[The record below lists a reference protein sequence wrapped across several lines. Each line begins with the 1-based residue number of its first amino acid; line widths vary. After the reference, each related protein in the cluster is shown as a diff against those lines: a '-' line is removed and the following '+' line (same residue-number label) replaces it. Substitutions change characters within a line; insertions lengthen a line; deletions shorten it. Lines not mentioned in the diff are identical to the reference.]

1 MNKPVTVTWPPI
13 LSRSIVT
20 GQLYAISGD
29 VWLPVPDGTTRKDLP
44 RYMVVKRSEAPV
56 SPLSDSW
63 QVQGSKGN
71 TYTVRSQGDQWT
83 CTCAGFG
90 WRRKCRH
97 VAEKKEENESR

>member
-13 LSRSIVT
+13 LSRSSVN

-29 VWLPVPDGTTRKDLP
+29 VWVPVPDGTTREDLP
-44 RYMVVKRSEAPV
+44 RYMVVKRPEAAV

-71 TYTVRSQGDQWT
+71 TYTVRSQGGQWT

-97 VAEKKEENESR
+97 VAEKKEENENR